1 MNLLNIVPGD
11 VSLLHFPTK
20 VCNRVEFG
28 LFYPWFLL
36 RHLAAAGPLHAS
48 VEFPYIAK
56 WSGVQPILLH
66 SFTPTP
72 FCSITSMM
80 SVWLFNDAWWSAV
93 EPSPSRVSN
102 GTPAS
107 SISTHEAISP
117 RLAARRNDIGSISR
131 VKMKEI
137 NHFFSFLQNS
147 FPPFTL
153 FNQSS
158 PKIYFLIFISLVP
171 YFRELP
177 VLDHSLN
184 LLQKQQTLF
193 L

>member
-36 RHLAAAGPLHAS
+36 RHLAAAGPCMRQLS
-48 VEFPYIAK
+48 
-56 WSGVQPILLH
+56 SRILQSEVVSNQYYCIH
-66 SFTPTP
+66 SHPLP
-72 FCSITSMM
+72 SAVSRQWCL
-80 SVWLFNDAWWSAV
+80 WLFNDAWWSAV